1 MDIHVDNMSFDEYIK
16 TIDSGLDFN
25 SNILNDVNG
34 LFLSNKEIS
43 VLKDYDIN
51 YETCNNLKEVIY
63 LIEEKIDEYDSPDDL
78 LEISDSISERDY
90 YANTNK

>member
-1 MDIHVDNMSFDEYIK
+1 MDNMNFDDYIK
-16 TIDSGLDFN
+16 TIDSGLDFT
-25 SNILNDVNG
+25 SNQLNNVNG
-34 LFLSNKEIS
+34 LLLSNKEMA

-51 YETCNNLKEVIY
+51 YSSCNNLKEVIY

>member
-1 MDIHVDNMSFDEYIK
+1 VDNMSFDEYIK

>member
-1 MDIHVDNMSFDEYIK
+1 MDNMSFDEYIK